1 MSKFK
6 NTKTIKTNTKNTKNT
21 KTIISKKSLSEDKYI
36 QNILKKDK
44 SLNKSHTSL
53 LDNITLKKELGEGA
67 FGKIYLAIDKK
78 KNKYAYKIEKIVKEH
93 IKKTSKSNYWREI
106 EFNENIAKKYPDQ
119 FMTLYDYKI
128 QYPCDYQNNS
138 TLANVRFKQHLIND
152 KINKKKSTYCGIKLW
167 SLVDGIIKKLLLS
180 NKISNCVYYDL
191 LIQIIN
197 IIYILDKN
205 NYKHSDLHPS
215 NIAYINTD
223 KEYIKILNK
232 QIPTHGYIIKIIDY
246 GSIRNKTY
254 DLNKFEKHMFE
265 NYTDLMTIFSI
276 YFINYS
282 LTDFQHYYK
291 NDNEWQSKVTMDL
304 ISKKDK
310 EILKLLLPSIL
321 PDGNKMSKEIENYMI
336 LKMYILIYYE
346 KWQIQVLG
354 DKFKKIIPLNLI
366 VPLNVILYFVKNIY
380 NVPAVLEYFL
390 ENRDINTKNCKK
402 YTVS

>member
-1 MSKFK
+1 MSKMSK
-6 NTKTIKTNTKNTKNT
+6 NTRSNTKKSNTKNT
-21 KTIISKKSLSEDKYI
+21 KTIISKKSLSESKYI
-36 QNILKKDK
+36 QNILKKNK

-93 IKKTSKSNYWREI
+93 IKKTLKSNYWREI

-138 TLANVRFKQHLIND
+138 ALANVRFKQHLIND
-152 KINKKKSTYCGIKLW
+152 KINKKKSMYCAIKLW

-265 NYTDLMTIFSI
+265 KYTDLMTIFAI